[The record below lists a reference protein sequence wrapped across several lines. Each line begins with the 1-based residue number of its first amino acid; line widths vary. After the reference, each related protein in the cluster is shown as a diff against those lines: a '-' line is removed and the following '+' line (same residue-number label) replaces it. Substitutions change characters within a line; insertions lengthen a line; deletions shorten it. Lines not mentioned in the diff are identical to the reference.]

1 MRFRNRPDV
10 QTRLGEILMTGRNLL
25 LTRPATD
32 TPRLTEARRPG
43 TRAADL
49 CGPGSGGCRPP
60 GGRHVPGKPF
70 ACQTP
75 PESRP
80 AWGEW
85 RCFTCHETYW
95 FGPGLC
101 RVHRDDLLGTCRE
114 ARGLVGG
121 TAVPLMR
128 QKLRVRGSQRLSSRW
143 RAARPRGVLIA
154 VSLARLR
161 GTGVI
166 AERSVRP
173 SGTSVRFPQQV
184 NSARIRLSEE

>member
-101 RVHRDDLLGTCRE
+101 PADFTPLRRVECTGMTCSVPAGKPEVWWVERRCRSCGRSYEYEDLSACPLDGAPLAHVGCSLPFLWLG
-114 ARGLVGG
+114 
-121 TAVPLMR
+121 
-128 QKLRVRGSQRLSSRW
+128 
-143 RAARPRGVLIA
+143 
-154 VSLARLR
+154 
-161 GTGVI
+161 
-166 AERSVRP
+166 
-173 SGTSVRFPQQV
+173 
-184 NSARIRLSEE
+184 